1 MHRFRVNFKLAF
13 LLFCVSFYTNAQEE
27 IPHLLARF
35 TTEKINIDGKET
47 ERVWESA
54 EIANTN
60 WQHFPTESKKVTKPT
75 EVRILFD
82 DQNVYILC
90 KAYSLN
96 DQYITPSLRR
106 DFSGGASDK
115 INFVLDTY
123 SDGINAY
130 MFGSNPFGVKSYLL
144 VSNGGIGEA
153 KDDINRTWDVDYDVE
168 SAIYDG
174 YFIIEMKI
182 PFGSINF
189 PEGSTEWRF
198 NFFRLDTQTNERTTW
213 SRIPQVYKDFNLAF
227 MGVLEFEKP
236 LGKSNAPISIIPYVN
251 GIASND
257 FVNDGKNEE
266 LNFGGDLKIPISNG
280 LNLDVTLNP
289 DFSQV
294 EVDDEIIN
302 LTQFEIVLPEKR
314 QFFLQNSDL
323 FSNYGADRT
332 VTPFLTRRIGVAK
345 DLEGN
350 NIQNRI
356 LAGARL
362 SGKISDKVRLGF
374 LNMLTDE
381 DLKNNIP
388 SNNNTVISLQKSV
401 FSRSNLKFL
410 LVNRQSVKEYDFV
423 DADEDYNRMM
433 GLEYDLNSKDNI
445 WKGRFFAYKSFSP
458 NQDGNSMSGGAQ
470 FSRETRNQ
478 NINLEYAFVGDD
490 FKADLGLLRRVGVMK
505 FSPYY
510 SYFFYPK
517 KGAINTLELR
527 QNLWL
532 WIDPE
537 GPQTLLE
544 RTLLTSSELTFKDQS
559 KLGLRFFNRK
569 EFILNPFDPTGIH
582 PDTPLE
588 GNQLYYSRSLTLEY
602 SSDRRNK
609 LSFISSQNY
618 GLFFD
623 GMKYSFV
630 NNISYRLQPRL
641 VTSLKFNYDR
651 IDLGNG
657 IPLTKLWLFG
667 PKFDFSFSKS
677 LFWSTNIQFSSQSE
691 NLGFNSR
698 FQWRF
703 NSLSDLYIVY
713 NDNYFTY
720 DQLQPRYRSLN
731 LKLTY
736 WIFR

>member
-1 MHRFRVNFKLAF
+1 MITRFSLG
-13 LLFCVSFYTNAQEE
+13 LLGLIFFISNSVIGQEE
-27 IPHLLARF
+27 APHMAATY
-35 TTEKINIDGKET
+35 TTEKITIDGKAL
-47 ERVWESA
+47 ESEWA
-54 EIANTN
+54 KAVQANTQ
-60 WQHFPTESKKVTKPT
+60 WQHFPVESNTVTQPT
-75 EVRILFD
+75 EVRILYD
-82 DQNVYILC
+82 DTNLYILC
-90 KAYSLN
+90 KAYSIS

-130 MFGSNPFGVKSYLL
+130 MFGSNPFGVKSELL

-189 PEGSTEWRF
+189 PEGSTAWRF
-198 NFFRLDTQTNERTTW
+198 NFFRLDTQTNERSTW
-213 SRIPQVYKDFNLAF
+213 AKIPQVYKDFNLAF
-227 MGVLEFEKP
+227 MGTLAFDKP
-236 LGKSNAPISIIPYVN
+236 LGKSNAPIAIIPYIN
-251 GIASND
+251 GISSND
-257 FVNDGKNEE
+257 FEGIGKDQKV
-266 LNFGGDLKIPISNG
+266 NFGGDLKIPINNG
-280 LNLDVTLNP
+280 INLDITLNP

-302 LTQFEIVLPEKR
+302 LTQYEVVLPEKR

-356 LAGARL
+356 IAGARL
-362 SGKISDKVRLGF
+362 SGKISDKMRLGF

-381 DLKNNIP
+381 DVKNEVA
-388 SNNNTVISLQKSV
+388 SNNNTVVSLQQSV

-410 LVNRQSVKEYDFV
+410 FINRQTVKDYDFISS
-423 DADEDYNRMM
+423 DEKFNRML
-433 GLEYDLNSKDNI
+433 GLEYDLNSKDNV

-458 NQDGNSMSGGAQ
+458 IQNEKSMSGGVQ
-470 FSRETRNQ
+470 FSRETRHQ
-478 NINLEYAFVGDD
+478 NINLEYAFIGDD
-490 FKADLGLLRRVGVMK
+490 FKADLGILRRVGVMK

-517 KGAINTLELR
+517 KGRINTLELR
-527 QNLWL
+527 QNAWL
-532 WIDPE
+532 WIDPT
-537 GPQTLLE
+537 GDQKLIE
-544 RTLLTSSELTFKDQS
+544 RTLLTSAELTFKDQS
-559 KLGLRFFNRK
+559 KLGMRFFHRN
-569 EFILNPFDPTGIH
+569 EFFVNPFDPTGIH
-582 PDTPLE
+582 PDTPLA
-588 GNQLYYSRSLTLEY
+588 GNQIYHSRSVMLQY
-602 SSDRRNK
+602 ASDRRNK

-618 GLFFD
+618 GSFFD
-623 GMKYSFV
+623 GMKYSFL
-630 NNISYRLQPRL
+630 NKFSYRVQPRL
-641 VTSLKFNYDR
+641 VTSLNLNYDR
-651 IDLGNG
+651 IALGND

-677 LFWSTNIQFSSQSE
+677 IFWSTNIQFSSQSE
-691 NLGFNSR
+691 NFGFNSR

-713 NDNYFTY
+713 NDNYFAY
-720 DQLQPRYRSLN
+720 EQLVPRYRSIN

-736 WIFR
+736 WFFK

>member
-1 MHRFRVNFKLAF
+1 
-13 LLFCVSFYTNAQEE
+13 
-27 IPHLLARF
+27 
-35 TTEKINIDGKET
+35 
-47 ERVWESA
+47 
-54 EIANTN
+54 
-60 WQHFPTESKKVTKPT
+60 
-75 EVRILFD
+75 
-82 DQNVYILC
+82 
-90 KAYSLN
+90 
-96 DQYITPSLRR
+96 
-106 DFSGGASDK
+106 
-115 INFVLDTY
+115 
-123 SDGINAY
+123 
-130 MFGSNPFGVKSYLL
+130 
-144 VSNGGIGEA
+144 
-153 KDDINRTWDVDYDVE
+153 
-168 SAIYDG
+168 
-174 YFIIEMKI
+174 
-182 PFGSINF
+182 
-189 PEGSTEWRF
+189 
-198 NFFRLDTQTNERTTW
+198 
-213 SRIPQVYKDFNLAF
+213 
-227 MGVLEFEKP
+227 
-236 LGKSNAPISIIPYVN
+236 
-251 GIASND
+251 
-257 FVNDGKNEE
+257 
-266 LNFGGDLKIPISNG
+266 
-280 LNLDVTLNP
+280 
-289 DFSQV
+289 
-294 EVDDEIIN
+294 
-302 LTQFEIVLPEKR
+302 
-314 QFFLQNSDL
+314 
-323 FSNYGADRT
+323 
-332 VTPFLTRRIGVAK
+332 
-345 DLEGN
+345 
-350 NIQNRI
+350 
-356 LAGARL
+356 
-362 SGKISDKVRLGF
+362 
-374 LNMLTDE
+374 
-381 DLKNNIP
+381 
-388 SNNNTVISLQKSV
+388 
-401 FSRSNLKFL
+401 L

-478 NINLEYAFVGDD
+478 NINLEYAFIGDD